1 MSAESDHLDFSSP
14 TVPVSAVFVAAD
26 EPLLVFSTAGAAEG
40 YLEAIDVESGV
51 YPIGYGPRGEPY
63 SITTD
68 GNRVLVQRTGEPSDP
83 DALKALLIRYLEAQR
98 QRVSDTMPLS
108 ELTAAVWTIER
119 QELHGARS
127 SAWSCLLGV
136 VAIGALLVVLFK
148 LV

>member
-26 EPLLVFSTAGAAEG
+26 EPLLVFSTAG
-40 YLEAIDVESGV
+40 
-51 YPIGYGPRGEPY
+51 
-63 SITTD
+63 
-68 GNRVLVQRTGEPSDP
+68 